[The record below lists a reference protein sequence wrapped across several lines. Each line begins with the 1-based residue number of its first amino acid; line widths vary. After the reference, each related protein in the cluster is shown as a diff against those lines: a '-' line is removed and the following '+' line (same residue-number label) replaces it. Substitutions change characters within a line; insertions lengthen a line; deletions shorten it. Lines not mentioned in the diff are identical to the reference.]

1 MKNKVSEENH
11 QSDIIFRDQ
20 KKRFPWWV
28 KSVDKPTI
36 EVDPENG
43 TQPSLFKSTALVQ
56 RFLHRKDYKEF
67 IKRFPDIGAKRH
79 LGLDTLLK
87 THEHRENLV
96 RKMIRE
102 GIPGSTQ
109 KDMAL
114 AYAAYS
120 LYYDSYIP
128 LEELTARTSFENM
141 TEKAGVEP
149 WQGTPEE
156 ASNMIEKA
164 ARVLGAGQIGFTT
177 VDPRYMYPD
186 GERGKSIKPLSP
198 EMKYVIMILTPWL
211 PEGTKRADTGVGFMA
226 NRVHTVREQM
236 ATFGLRNF
244 IKGLGYNYEVL
255 HAPWPAF
262 AVLSG
267 LGELSRVNRVIS
279 PIFGAGINL
288 YGIVT
293 DLPLAIDKPIDF
305 GLQTFCRKCKRCAEV
320 CPVGV
325 VSKQDEPSWEVE
337 GEWNT
342 PGKKV
347 YFEKSKACMAY
358 QIKNHSSCS
367 LCMAACPWTKQDI
380 SIIHRIAKP
389 LSAKLPWAA
398 SLMVWMDKVFGYGPT
413 KDPKQLEK
421 WWDLDLPAFGI
432 DTTRRRH

>member
-293 DLPLAIDKPIDF
+293 DLPLAIDKP
-305 GLQTFCRKCKRCAEV
+305 
-320 CPVGV
+320 
-325 VSKQDEPSWEVE
+325 
-337 GEWNT
+337 
-342 PGKKV
+342 
-347 YFEKSKACMAY
+347 
-358 QIKNHSSCS
+358 
-367 LCMAACPWTKQDI
+367 
-380 SIIHRIAKP
+380 
-389 LSAKLPWAA
+389 
-398 SLMVWMDKVFGYGPT
+398 
-413 KDPKQLEK
+413 
-421 WWDLDLPAFGI
+421 
-432 DTTRRRH
+432 